1 MNDNDP
7 VLVVT
12 FGLALL
18 VNGALLVQIV
28 YYGVAVEH
36 LTLREVLCADI
47 QTEHNTT
54 TTTTTNS
61 YTNTTTGTGT
71 PPPYDS
77 GVALPTLGLI
87 RGDSSS
93 TGIRTSEG
101 DPLQQ
106 SYHNIHHEGGE
117 DDPDPTTIM
126 DTTRT
131 HNYSNSSFSSSR
143 TVSSDDKSR

>member
-54 TTTTTNS
+54 TTGNGMTSTTT
-61 YTNTTTGTGT
+61 
-71 PPPYDS
+71 PPYDS
-77 GVALPTLGLI
+77 GVALPTLGLT

-143 TVSSDDKSR
+143 TLSSDDKSR

>member
-54 TTTTTNS
+54 TTGNGMTSTITT
-61 YTNTTTGTGT
+61 
-71 PPPYDS
+71 PYDS
-77 GVALPTLGLI
+77 GVALPTLGLT

-143 TVSSDDKSR
+143 TLSSDDKSR

>member
-54 TTTTTNS
+54 PTGNGMTSTTT
-61 YTNTTTGTGT
+61 
-71 PPPYDS
+71 PPYDS
-77 GVALPTLGLI
+77 GVALPTLGLT

-143 TVSSDDKSR
+143 TLSSDDKSR